1 MKKLALLISF
11 AAVMIFTG
19 CASTTQGGAV
29 GIDRSQFITVSEA
42 EMDQSAALAYR
53 QITAQANAKHVLN
66 TDKKLTDRVRGISRR
81 LIAQVGAFR
90 KDALKWNWQVNV
102 INDPTIN
109 AWCMPGGRIVVYTGI
124 IEKLKLTDAELAA
137 ILGHEMSHALREHS
151 RERASTEQM
160 KDVGIAVASSAAG
173 LGDLGSAALNMAAQ
187 YTFTLPFSRTHET
200 EADLM
205 GVELMAR
212 AGYDPR
218 AAINV
223 WEKMNK
229 LNESHPLKFM
239 STHPSNDDRIAD
251 LKEVMPKV
259 LPLYEAA
266 TRNR

>member
-11 AAVMIFTG
+11 VAMMLFSG
-19 CASTTQGGAV
+19 CASTTQSGVVGA
-29 GIDRSQFITVSEA
+29 DRSQLFTVSEA
-42 EMDQSAALAYR
+42 EMDQSAAVAYK
-53 QITAQANAKHVLN
+53 QIIAKANHDKVLN
-66 TDKKLTDRVRGISRR
+66 TNATQTARVKQIASR
-81 LIAQVGAFR
+81 LIKQVGVFR

-102 INDPTIN
+102 INDQTIN

-124 IEKLKLTDAELAA
+124 IDKLKLTDAELAA
-137 ILGHEMSHALREHS
+137 IVGHEMSHALREHS
-151 RERASTEQM
+151 REQASSDQL
-160 KDVGIAVASSAAG
+160 KNVGIFTVSQVAG
-173 LGDLGSAALNMAAQ
+173 LGDLGASALNMAAQ